1 MEKSDES
8 RKKIFIMDKNINRI
22 MEDRVILKRIPK
34 SKHNWLIIMR
44 DNNDEE
50 IPYYSIR
57 TQERSIN
64 TRIKQLQENNN
75 DTTEILRI
83 RHPNSVLFWEDIK
96 TKYSNNFNITDGN
109 WFSLLNMSE
118 NKFIKKIK

>member
-1 MEKSDES
+1 
-8 RKKIFIMDKNINRI
+8 
-22 MEDRVILKRIPK
+22 
-34 SKHNWLIIMR
+34 MR

-83 RHPNSVLFWEDIK
+83 RHPTSVLFWEDIK

-118 NKFIKKIK
+118 NKFIKKIKKLNKKRKKNKKE